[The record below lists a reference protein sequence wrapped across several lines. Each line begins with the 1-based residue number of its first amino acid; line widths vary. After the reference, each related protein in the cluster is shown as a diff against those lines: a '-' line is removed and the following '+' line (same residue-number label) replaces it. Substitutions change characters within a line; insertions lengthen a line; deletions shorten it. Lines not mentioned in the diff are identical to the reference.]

1 MLNGFVE
8 MNKEN
13 EVIIDM
19 SGKTSREG
27 VFAAGDVTNI
37 PYKQAGDEDTCGYK
51 GYRGAGIAYN

>member
-1 MLNGFVE
+1 MLKGFVE

-19 SGKTSREG
+19 NGKTSREG

-37 PYKQAGDEDTCGYK
+37 IGKHFTICGIIL
-51 GYRGAGIAYN
+51 A